1 MVFPGYVDSYSR
13 FQCALCGHTEED
25 VPDSNT
31 CRICAGEMLPPVPM
45 AVELGL
51 DLGSLTRGADSLSI
65 HRVLAQYANCCGIQ
79 FFLGDTRLR
88 SEQLFQ
94 PEAVMPVIALEAMR
108 LWQSIEQR
116 PGTPAAPFDSLE
128 ITFSESSNG
137 FFPLAAYPPP
147 VGSDVSSTLRLLVFI
162 LAARRVLGLTEN
174 ARIDLVPFIA
184 QWDKIEWDG
193 ETIPQIPV
201 PEGFDLNFQMKEF
214 VTPRA
219 TSPTSAPAGTQAI
232 PNSFASQST

>member
-1 MVFPGYVDSYSR
+1 
-13 FQCALCGHTEED
+13 
-25 VPDSNT
+25 
-31 CRICAGEMLPPVPM
+31 
-45 AVELGL
+45 
-51 DLGSLTRGADSLSI
+51 
-65 HRVLAQYANCCGIQ
+65 
-79 FFLGDTRLR
+79 
-88 SEQLFQ
+88 
-94 PEAVMPVIALEAMR
+94 
-108 LWQSIEQR
+108 
-116 PGTPAAPFDSLE
+116 
-128 ITFSESSNG
+128 
-137 FFPLAAYPPP
+137 

-214 VTPRA
+214 VPPRA